1 VGISSKIVAYLI
13 AQFRLKI

>member
-1 VGISSKIVAYLI
+1 VGISPKIVAYLI